1 MTAHNF
7 NRKLPCTGMFMYCCK
22 CGLIMLG
29 NKATRKAINKGCQGL
44 RDLEDEEYLKV
55 VGGKK

>member
-1 MTAHNF
+1 
-7 NRKLPCTGMFMYCCK
+7 MFMYCCK

-44 RDLEDEEYLKV
+44 RDLDDEEYLRAT
-55 VGGKK
+55 GKKK